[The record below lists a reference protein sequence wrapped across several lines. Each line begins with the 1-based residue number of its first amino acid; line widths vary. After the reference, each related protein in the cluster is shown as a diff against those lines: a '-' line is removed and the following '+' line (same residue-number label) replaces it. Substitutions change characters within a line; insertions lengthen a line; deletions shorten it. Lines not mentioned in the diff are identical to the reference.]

1 VGRLIQ
7 TNTSYVTIL
16 CGLSVC
22 RRKPIRIFPSREL
35 LEQKNTIY
43 IRANYRASRFVRVKS
58 CTYTIETRTGK
69 RGLKRFLY
77 LQILVQVQAR
87 ARWIGGAWMDEKEE
101 CGTVRVCVCVRG
113 KGRKT
118 SAITAIAENVSRLM
132 INRSGTYLS
141 RGHEDDRLLLRRY
154 AHVSETREPRD
165 CVDDDVFRNKYLSK
179 YVWWSGG
186 RK

>member
-1 VGRLIQ
+1 MGRLIQ

-101 CGTVRVCVCVRG
+101 CGTVRVCVCVCTRKGSKNVRHYGNCGKRLSADDQSFGHLPFAGARG
-113 KGRKT
+113 RPII
-118 SAITAIAENVSRLM
+118 ITTLRARFRNSRTA
-132 INRSGTYLS
+132 R
-141 RGHEDDRLLLRRY
+141 LRR
-154 AHVSETREPRD
+154 RRRFP
-165 CVDDDVFRNKYLSK
+165 
-179 YVWWSGG
+179 
-186 RK
+186 